1 MALVRFG
8 GGVSEMRGSIS
19 GQTFARNRS
28 GAYVR
33 NRINPINPQTQAQNQ
48 LRYLFAQVAASFK
61 TLSKAQKEA
70 WDDYARSLTFFRN
83 RLGEA
88 YTPSGRQVYQ
98 YCNTNLAL
106 VTAAIASGPPPQYA
120 FGSVPGIVTPN
131 FALTDKPLPPLFNN
145 GDLSV
150 SLSLT
155 LGQVTT
161 YETAANALPPNPVDD
176 FQRLIIEGTPI
187 DLATRTNRKNR
198 FRFWGSSD
206 PVTVPTQLNL
216 LTPYQAVFNQNS
228 LVPGM
233 TAIVRVSTVN
243 KGGLRSDPV
252 EMYAVAA

>member
-8 GGVSEMRGSIS
+8 GGVSEMRGSIA

-61 TLSKAQKEA
+61 GLSKPQKEA
-70 WDDYARSLTFFRN
+70 WDEYSRSLTFFRN
-83 RLGEA
+83 RLGES

-106 VTAAIASGPPPQYA
+106 VQANILGGPPPQYA
-120 FGSVPGIVTPN
+120 FGPVPQITVPN
-131 FALTDKPLPPLFNN
+131 FSLTDKPQPPLFQA

-161 YETAANALPPNPVDD
+161 YETAADALPPDPVGNP
-176 FQRLIIEGTPI
+176 QRLIIEGTPI

-198 FRFWGSSD
+198 FRFWGASD
-206 PVTVPTQLNL
+206 PVAAPTQLDL
-216 LTPYQAVFNQNS
+216 LSPYQAVYNQS
-228 LVPGM
+228 GLVPGM